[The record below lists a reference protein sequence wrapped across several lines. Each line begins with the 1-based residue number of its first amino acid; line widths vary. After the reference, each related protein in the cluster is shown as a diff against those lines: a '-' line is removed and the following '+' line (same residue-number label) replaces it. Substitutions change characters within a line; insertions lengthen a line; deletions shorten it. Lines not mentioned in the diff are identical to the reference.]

1 MINCNNCE
9 ELNAL
14 KQDYKACEEEYK
26 RLAGQYKALL
36 KQNEELQATIN
47 RTCKDCNSDTRFQ
60 QAINEFEII
69 MNLTE

>member
-1 MINCNNCE
+1 MTNCTNCE

-14 KQDYKACEEEYK
+14 KLDNKACTEEYK

-36 KQNEELQATIN
+36 KQNEELQVTIN
-47 RTCKDCNSDTRFQ
+47 RTCKDCSSDTRLQ
-60 QAINEFEII
+60 QAINEFEAI